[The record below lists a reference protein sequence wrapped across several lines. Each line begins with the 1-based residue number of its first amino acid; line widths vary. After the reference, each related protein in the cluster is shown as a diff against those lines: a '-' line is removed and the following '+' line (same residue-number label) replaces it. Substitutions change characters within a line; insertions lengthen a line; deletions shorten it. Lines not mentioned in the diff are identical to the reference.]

1 MSIPGT
7 TRPQWA
13 FVQFLAMLSSAM
25 ACAMAMWAGFDKIPD
40 GSERAPSMVWTPRVT
55 VAAVIERGGRFLVIE
70 EDTDEGVRLNQPA
83 GHLEA
88 GESLE
93 CAVARETLEET
104 AHSFVPAGLLGTY
117 LWRPAGAGA
126 PTFLR
131 FAFVGEVGEPLAGRV
146 LDEGIRRAFWI
157 RTDELRARR
166 AEHRSP
172 LVMRCVD
179 DYLRA
184 RASGRPWLALDALY
198 THSAIVDTHHG
209 KQ

>member
-1 MSIPGT
+1 
-7 TRPQWA
+7 
-13 FVQFLAMLSSAM
+13 
-25 ACAMAMWAGFDKIPD
+25 
-40 GSERAPSMVWTPRVT
+40 MVWTPRVT
-55 VAAVIERGGRFLVIE
+55 VAAVIERGGKFLVIE
-70 EDTDEGVRLNQPA
+70 EDTDDGVRLNQPA

-93 CAVARETLEET
+93 SAVRRETLEET
-104 AHSFVPAGLLGTY
+104 AHPFMPSGWLGTY
-117 LWRPAGAGA
+117 LWRPEGADA

-131 FAFVGEVGEPLAGRV
+131 FAFVGDVGEPLPDRA
-146 LDEGIRRAFWI
+146 LDQGIRRAFWI
-157 RTDELRARR
+157 PADELRARQ